1 MPVSFTPANKL
12 LINII
17 VPVAFGILLLT
28 AACNS
33 PEVINDLS
41 GDSFA
46 MVNQDSTSVAFPKD
60 FRGDI
65 LVVGFI
71 YTHCP
76 DVCPIITAKLSNI
89 NRELESGEGV
99 RFAGISF
106 DPARDTPSVLKKY
119 MQSFNL
125 DPEKFTMLTGDS
137 VTVDSVLNKMD
148 IQARISYVK
157 SNEEGQQSYLMNHTN
172 RILVMDQ
179 RGRVR
184 FEYPGSVVPEK
195 HVIED
200 INRLR

>member
-1 MPVSFTPANKL
+1 MPVSLNSVAKQLN
-12 LINII
+12 NII
-17 VPVAFGILLLT
+17 VPAALSILLLT

-41 GDSFA
+41 DDSFA
-46 MVNQDSTSVAFPKD
+46 LVNQDSTSIAFPKD

-89 NRELESGEGV
+89 NRELENSEGV
-99 RFAGISF
+99 HFAEISF

-125 DPEKFTMLTGDS
+125 DPQKFTMLTGDS
-137 VTVDSVLNKMD
+137 VTVDSALNKMD
-148 IQARISYVK
+148 ILAKISYVK
-157 SNEEGQQSYLMNHTN
+157 NSEEGQQSYLMNHTN

-179 RGRVR
+179 QGRVR

-195 HVIED
+195 NVIED

>member
-1 MPVSFTPANKL
+1 MPVSLNFVAKQLN
-12 LINII
+12 NII
-17 VPVAFGILLLT
+17 VPAALSILLLT
-28 AACNS
+28 TACNS

-41 GDSFA
+41 DDSFA
-46 MVNQDSTSVAFPKD
+46 LVNQDSTSIAFPKD

-89 NRELESGEGV
+89 NRELENSEGV
-99 RFAGISF
+99 HFAEISF

-137 VTVDSVLNKMD
+137 VTVDSALNKMD
-148 IQARISYVK
+148 ILAKISYVK
-157 SNEEGQQSYLMNHTN
+157 NSEEGQQSYLMNHTN

-179 RGRVR
+179 QGRVR

-195 HVIED
+195 NVIED

>member
-1 MPVSFTPANKL
+1 MPVSLNFVAKQLN
-12 LINII
+12 NII
-17 VPVAFGILLLT
+17 VPAALSILLLT
-28 AACNS
+28 TACNS

-41 GDSFA
+41 DDSFA
-46 MVNQDSTSVAFPKD
+46 LVNQDSTSIAFPKD

-89 NRELESGEGV
+89 NRELENSEGV
-99 RFAGISF
+99 HFAEISF

-125 DPEKFTMLTGDS
+125 DPQKFTMLTGDS
-137 VTVDSVLNKMD
+137 VTVDSALNKMD
-148 IQARISYVK
+148 ILAKISYVK
-157 SNEEGQQSYLMNHTN
+157 NSEEGQQSYLMNHTN

-179 RGRVR
+179 QGRVR
-184 FEYPGSVVPEK
+184 FEYPGSVVPERT
-195 HVIED
+195 VIED

>member
-1 MPVSFTPANKL
+1 MPVSLNFVAKQLNY
-12 LINII
+12 II
-17 VPVAFGILLLT
+17 VPAALSILLLT
-28 AACNS
+28 TACNS

-41 GDSFA
+41 DDSFA
-46 MVNQDSTSVAFPKD
+46 LVNQDSTSIAFPKD

-89 NRELESGEGV
+89 NRELENSEGV
-99 RFAGISF
+99 HFAEISF

-125 DPEKFTMLTGDS
+125 DPQKFTMLTGDS
-137 VTVDSVLNKMD
+137 VTVDSALNKMD
-148 IQARISYVK
+148 ILAKISYVK
-157 SNEEGQQSYLMNHTN
+157 NSEEGQQSYLMNHTN

-179 RGRVR
+179 QGRVR

-195 HVIED
+195 NVIED

>member
-1 MPVSFTPANKL
+1 MPVSLNFVAKQLNY
-12 LINII
+12 II
-17 VPVAFGILLLT
+17 VPAALSILLLT

-41 GDSFA
+41 DDSFA
-46 MVNQDSTSVAFPKD
+46 LVNQDSTSIAFPKD

-89 NRELESGEGV
+89 NRELENSEGV
-99 RFAGISF
+99 HFAEISF

-125 DPEKFTMLTGDS
+125 DPQKFTMLTGDS
-137 VTVDSVLNKMD
+137 VTVDSALNKMD
-148 IQARISYVK
+148 ILAKISYVK
-157 SNEEGQQSYLMNHTN
+157 NSEEGQQSYLMNHTN

-179 RGRVR
+179 QGRVR

-195 HVIED
+195 NVIED